1 MGAGMLLIAV
11 EDVAGKRTAQ
21 KLVEQSVRASL
32 PSRGRRN
39 IGFPSGNRDEVIY
52 SRGTG
57 KLWCAF
63 GDGEDAAIPRT
74 WNAFGVY
81 DDARRTQMITVEVNI
96 PTKSNSASVAGFFA
110 RDPATGAVYLMHDG
124 GVGGGKAGVG
134 QAAFLAWSRSE
145 LLEVERAE
153 RGPRE
158 GILIGRVDSRDLAS
172 RLWRYVQLVRTFK
185 DAVKDGL
192 LDGEAI
198 RRQLAEWEDYRR
210 EGSGRRKGRRRA
222 EIDYIS
228 YHGDVVDL
236 LKIERERS
244 LAMGERILNSPLIDL
259 YVRSGKAMTELYEVK
274 TSVGRQS
281 IYTGIG
287 QLLAHSHK
295 GDPGIRKILV
305 LPEGELP
312 DGLEDCV
319 TALGIVVRR
328 FRLRTGALPKL
339 ELL

>member
-1 MGAGMLLIAV
+1 MLLIAV
-11 EDVAGKRTAQ
+11 EDVAEKRAAQ
-21 KLVEQSVRASL
+21 KLVEQSVRACL

-39 IGFPSGNRDEVIY
+39 IGFPSGHRDEVIY
-52 SRGTG
+52 SGGTG

-63 GDGEDAAIPRT
+63 GSGEDAAIPRT

-96 PTKSNSASVAGFFA
+96 PTTSNSASVAGFFA

-134 QAAFLAWSRSE
+134 QTAFLAWSRSD
-145 LLEVERAE
+145 LLEVERVG

-158 GILIGRVDSRDLAS
+158 GILIGRVDSRDLTS
-172 RLWRYVQLVRTFK
+172 RLWRYVQLVRAFK
-185 DAVKDGL
+185 DAVAAGL
-192 LDGEAI
+192 LDAETI
-198 RRQLAEWEDYRR
+198 RRQVAEWEEYRR
-210 EGSGRRKGRRRA
+210 ERSGRRKGRRRT

-236 LKIERERS
+236 LKLERERS
-244 LAMGERILNSPLIDL
+244 LSKGERILNSPLIDL
-259 YVRSGKAMTELYEVK
+259 YVRSGKTMTELYEVK
-274 TSVGRQS
+274 TSLGRQS

-295 GDPGIRKILV
+295 GTTGVRKTLV
-305 LPEGELP
+305 LPEGEFP
-312 DGLEDCV
+312 EGLEDCV
-319 TALGIVVRR
+319 ASLGIVVRR
-328 FRLRTGALPKL
+328 YRLKTGASPKL

>member
-1 MGAGMLLIAV
+1 MLLIAV
-11 EDVAGKRTAQ
+11 EDVAGKRASQ

-32 PSRGRRN
+32 PTRGRQN

-52 SRGTG
+52 SKGSG

-63 GDGEDAAIPRT
+63 GSGEDAAIPRT

-110 RDPATGAVYLMHDG
+110 RDPSTGAVYLMHDG

-145 LLEVERAE
+145 LLEVERE
-153 RGPRE
+153 GRPPRE

-172 RLWRYVQLVRTFK
+172 RLWRYVQLVRAFK
-185 DAVKDGL
+185 DAVAAGL
-192 LDGEAI
+192 LNTEAI
-198 RRQLAEWEDYRR
+198 RRQVAEWEEYRR
-210 EGSGRRKGRRRA
+210 ERSGRRKGLRRT
-222 EIDYIS
+222 EIDYVS
-228 YHGDVVDL
+228 YHGDIVDL
-236 LKIERERS
+236 LKLEREQN
-244 LAMGERILNSPLIDL
+244 LAAGERVLNSPLIDL

-274 TSVGRQS
+274 TSLGRQS

-287 QLLAHSHK
+287 QLLAHSFK
-295 GDPGIRKILV
+295 AAPGARKILV
-305 LPEGELP
+305 LPEGEFP
-312 DGLEDCV
+312 NGLEDCV
-319 TALGIVVRR
+319 SALDITIRR
-328 FRLRTGALPKL
+328 FRLKAGSSLKL

>member
-1 MGAGMLLIAV
+1 MLLIAV
-11 EDVAGKRTAQ
+11 EDVAGKRAAQ
-21 KLVEQSVRASL
+21 KLVEQSVRGSL

-63 GDGEDAAIPRT
+63 GSGEDAAIPRT

-81 DDARRTQMITVEVNI
+81 DDARRTQMITVEINI
-96 PTKSNSASVAGFFA
+96 PTTSNSAAVAGFFA

-134 QAAFLAWSRSE
+134 QAAFLAWSRSK
-145 LLEVERAE
+145 LLEVERAG
-153 RGPRE
+153 RGPRD
-158 GILIGRVDSRDLAS
+158 GVLIARVDSRDIVS
-172 RLWRYVQLVRTFK
+172 RLWRYVKLVRAFK
-185 DAVKDGL
+185 DAVKAGL
-192 LDGEAI
+192 LETEAM
-198 RRQLAEWEDYRR
+198 RRQLAEWEEYRR

-222 EIDYIS
+222 EIDYVS

-236 LKIERERS
+236 LKLDRERS
-244 LAMGERILNSPLIDL
+244 LDKGDRILNSPLVDL
-259 YVRSGKAMTELYEVK
+259 YVRSGQTMTELYEVK
-274 TSVGRQS
+274 TSLGRQS

-287 QLLAHSHK
+287 QLLAHSRK
-295 GDPGIRKILV
+295 GEPSVRKILV
-305 LPEGELP
+305 LPEGEFP

-319 TALGIVVRR
+319 TSLGIVVRR
-328 FRLRTGALPKL
+328 FRLKTGASPKL

>member
-1 MGAGMLLIAV
+1 MLIAV
-11 EDVAGKRTAQ
+11 EDVAEKRAAQ
-21 KLVEQSVRASL
+21 KLVEQTVRASL

-39 IGFPSGNRDEVIY
+39 IGFPSGNRDEILY

-63 GDGEDAAIPRT
+63 GSGEDAAIPRT

-81 DDARRTQMITVEVNI
+81 EDSRRTQMITVEVNI

-124 GVGGGKAGVG
+124 GVGGGKVGVG

-145 LLEVERAE
+145 LLEVERE
-153 RGPRE
+153 GRGSRE

-172 RLWRYVQLVRTFK
+172 RLWRYVQLVRAFK
-185 DAVKDGL
+185 DAVKGGL
-192 LDGEAI
+192 LDTDAI
-198 RRQLAEWEDYRR
+198 RRQLAEWEAYRR

-222 EIDYIS
+222 EIDYFS

-236 LKIERERS
+236 LKVEREQS
-244 LAMGERILNSPLIDL
+244 LDKGERILNGPLIDL
-259 YVRSGKAMTELYEVK
+259 YVRSGSQMTELYEVK
-274 TSVGRQS
+274 TSLGRQS

-295 GDPGIRKILV
+295 EPSGVQKILV
-305 LPEGELP
+305 LPEGEFP

-319 TALGIVVRR
+319 TSLGIVIRR
-328 FRLRTGALPKL
+328 FSLKSGASPKL
-339 ELL
+339 KLL

>member
-1 MGAGMLLIAV
+1 M
-11 EDVAGKRTAQ
+11 EDVAGKRAAQ

-63 GDGEDAAIPRT
+63 GSGEDAAIPRT

-81 DDARRTQMITVEVNI
+81 EDARRTQTITVEVNI

-145 LLEVERAE
+145 LLEVERE
-153 RGPRE
+153 GRGSRE

-185 DAVKDGL
+185 DAVKGGL
-192 LDGEAI
+192 LDTDAI
-198 RRQLAEWEDYRR
+198 RRQLAEWEAYRR

-236 LKIERERS
+236 LKVEREQS
-244 LAMGERILNSPLIDL
+244 LDNGERILNSPLIDL
-259 YVRSGKAMTELYEVK
+259 YVRSGSQMTELYEVK
-274 TSVGRQS
+274 TSLGRQS

-295 GDPGIRKILV
+295 GPSGVRKILV
-305 LPEGELP
+305 LPEGEFP

-319 TALGIVVRR
+319 TSLGIAVRR
-328 FRLRTGALPKL
+328 FRLKSGASPKL

>member
-1 MGAGMLLIAV
+1 MLLIAV
-11 EDVAGKRTAQ
+11 EDAAGKRAAQ
-21 KLVEQSVRASL
+21 KLVEQSVSARL
-32 PSRGRRN
+32 QSRGRRN
-39 IGFPSGNRDEVIY
+39 IGFPSGNRDEIIY

-63 GDGEDAAIPRT
+63 GSAEDAAIPRT

-81 DDARRTQMITVEVNI
+81 DHDRRTQTITVEVNI

-124 GVGGGKAGVG
+124 GVGGGKPGVG

-145 LLEVERAE
+145 LLEVERAG
-153 RGPRE
+153 RDPRE
-158 GILIGRVDSRDLAS
+158 GILIGRVDSRNLDS

-185 DAVKDGL
+185 DAVKGGL
-192 LDGEAI
+192 LETEAM
-198 RRQLAEWEDYRR
+198 RRQLSEWEEYRR
-210 EGSGRRKGRRRA
+210 EGSGRRKGRRRT

-236 LKIERERS
+236 LKVERERS
-244 LAMGERILNSPLIDL
+244 LTNGERILNSPLIDL
-259 YVRSGKAMTELYEVK
+259 YVKSGSAMTELYEVK
-274 TSVGRQS
+274 TSLARQS

-287 QLLAHSHK
+287 QLLAHSYK
-295 GDPGIRKILV
+295 GAPDARKTLV
-305 LPEGELP
+305 VPEGDFP
-312 DGLEDCV
+312 DGLEASV
-319 TALGIVVRR
+319 ASLGIAVRR
-328 FRLRTGALPKL
+328 FRLKTGAATKL